1 MMDLNQGRH
10 PVCPAKEVILMPF
23 LLICLGALPLAVGG
37 IMNWAMLSLQTWLP
51 PFLLI
56 SLLFL
61 LVWGLIAFL
70 ARPHV
75 KHSAAVILPLNLI
88 PLLVLLL
95 LGVQELILH
104 AYWLNPVGR
113 WTQYYY
119 LPLLRPGFL
128 LTSGMSS
135 VFAAYCAAFL
145 LMLAASALGCML
157 RKR

>member
-1 MMDLNQGRH
+1 
-10 PVCPAKEVILMPF
+10 MPF

-70 ARPHV
+70 ARPHA
-75 KHSAAVILPLNLI
+75 KRSAAVILPLNLI
-88 PLLVLLL
+88 AFFDLLLV
-95 LGVQELILH
+95 GVQELILH

-119 LPLLRPGFL
+119 LPLLRPGVL

>member
-1 MMDLNQGRH
+1 
-10 PVCPAKEVILMPF
+10 MPF

-70 ARPHV
+70 ARPHA

-88 PLLVLLL
+88 AFFDLLLV
-95 LGVQELILH
+95 GVQELILH

-119 LPLLRPGFL
+119 LPLLRPGVL